1 MREVVVVTAGVGSP
15 SSTKMLG
22 GERLGQAVTKHLE
35 AAGDQVHLVSID
47 LRDLATDLVQ
57 HMVTHVPSVAL
68 EEAFAAVARAEA
80 MIAVSPVFSASYSGG
95 LFKMFFDAL
104 EQGVLN
110 EKLVLLGG
118 RPAGPPRHSL
128 AIDQAMVPLMFY
140 LRAKVIPVPIFAAT
154 DDWGRDAGLSHR
166 IDQSGAALADSLC
179 GRTPVTRVDEEEV
192 INFEDLLKQVSE

>member
-15 SSTKMLG
+15 SSTKML

-80 MIAVSPVFSASYSGG
+80 MIAVSPVFSASYSG

-110 EKLVLLGG
+110 EKLVLLGATG
-118 RPAGPPRHSL
+118 GSPRHSL